1 VLLLRSK
8 PMSQPIP
15 NILELIRACAA
26 GDAPARRQFQDEYGK
41 DIYYFPVKLHGL
53 PLEKAADFY
62 VYVFDNDRIFTRL
75 RSFTGRHDIQF
86 RTFLSF
92 FVLRSL
98 FLDWLRTLKE
108 VETVSSETPE
118 TGSIGE
124 RHLEESRPSPTSG
137 ETDQVAF
144 PKDRLAP
151 ALWNCLTPEEQL
163 DLKLLCLIECDLSLD
178 DIRLLTTISGRPL
191 RETLLLLEEVQQG
204 LRHKD
209 EKLTQLHNTLD
220 SVWGWIL
227 LRQKKLQEI
236 DEKIRLVMADR
247 EGRNSLLDQKNALE
261 ESLEKRYRQREKL
274 VGEIRSYKLTTP
286 YRDIARLLNTTVGT
300 VCSRLFRLR
309 KRLVEEVGERRARE
323 ERAP

>member
-1 VLLLRSK
+1 
-8 PMSQPIP
+8 MSQPILD
-15 NILELIRACAA
+15 IFELIRACEA
-26 GDAPARRQFQDEYGK
+26 GDALARRRFQDEYGK

-53 PLEKAADFY
+53 PLEKAGDFY

-75 RSFTGRHDIQF
+75 LTFEGRKNIQF

-92 FVLRSL
+92 FVLKSL

-108 VETVSSETPE
+108 VETISSETPE
-118 TGSIGE
+118 TDASGKPRVLGDSLPDPATIE
-124 RHLEESRPSPTSG
+124 TEQTALPEEH
-137 ETDQVAF
+137 
-144 PKDRLAP
+144 LAP
-151 ALWNCLTPEEQL
+151 DLWNCLAPEEQL

-178 DIRLLTTISGRPL
+178 DTRLLTTISGRPL

-204 LRHKD
+204 LKRKD
-209 EKLTQLHNTLD
+209 EKLTQLHDTLD

-227 LRQKKLQEI
+227 LRQKELQEI
-236 DEKIRLVMADR
+236 DEKIRLLMADR
-247 EGRNSLLDQKNALE
+247 DGLNSLVDQQKALE

-274 VGEIRSYKLTTP
+274 VEEIRTYKLTTP

-300 VCSRLFRLR
+300 VCSRIFRLR
-309 KRLVEEVGERRARE
+309 KRLVKEVGERGARE